1 MTKRIIIAALLQIFA
16 GAAFSQDADSVR
28 QTIDAMPSFGIYK
41 DNYFTLGTALGS
53 KPDDKNSDVKF
64 RISFRQRL
72 TNSVLPFNTYLY
84 LFYTQNTFW
93 NVFESSLPMHDVNYN
108 PGIGWAKM
116 LIKDGRVVGNATLL
130 AEHESNGR
138 DGDDSRSWNK
148 FGIAAN
154 YFINSTV
161 MLHCKVF
168 VSFIDSD
175 NNGDLL
181 DYTGFVHFG
190 IEKKPAN
197 NRWVFNLRFVKRN
210 GWNFNFN
217 TCAEFGIRFN
227 KDANQFLFVQ
237 YYNGYGE
244 SLLDYNQ
251 YRSRIRIGLLIRPR
265 YFSEF

>member
-116 LIKDGRVVGNATLL
+116 LIKDG
-130 AEHESNGR
+130 H
-138 DGDDSRSWNK
+138 
-148 FGIAAN
+148 
-154 YFINSTV
+154 
-161 MLHCKVF
+161 
-168 VSFIDSD
+168 
-175 NNGDLL
+175 
-181 DYTGFVHFG
+181 
-190 IEKKPAN
+190 
-197 NRWVFNLRFVKRN
+197 
-210 GWNFNFN
+210 FN